1 VAHGL
6 PFDRVYPSQ
15 LRIVTRLG
23 RRVSAALLVV
33 VGLADCSK
41 EPAPPKQGQK
51 ATAAPTAT
59 KIDDSAAGTV
69 DLGTAAYHAVP
80 LTAVGNI
87 AGTITRDGS
96 APLVSDT
103 ATGTPDKQICG
114 KKVETVTATT
124 SKGLAN
130 AVVWVTDAA
139 SGKALPIER
148 RIELSSEECALDPR
162 VQAAVAGTT
171 VNVEN
176 DDKVLHKFIF
186 THLGKHDTLTV
197 VRFFNAGEVVASE
210 RIAKTAGIVEVRCTL
225 HPWTRG
231 YVAVFDHP
239 YFAVTEKN
247 GSFTIDSLPPGSYHV
262 MVWHEGA
269 AKPVEQTVQVAAGGT
284 SRMDMTVRV
293 DR

>member
-1 VAHGL
+1 M
-6 PFDRVYPSQ
+6 
-15 LRIVTRLG
+15 RIVTG
-23 RRVSAALLVV
+23 SIARRCSAALFAVIALY
-33 VGLADCSK
+33 GCSK
-41 EPAPPKQGQK
+41 EPAPPKQG
-51 ATAAPTAT
+51 AGVPTTTAKT
-59 KIDDSAAGTV
+59 DDSAAGTV
-69 DLGTAAYHAVP
+69 DLGTTAYHVVP
-80 LTAVGNI
+80 MAGVGSVT
-87 AGTITRDGS
+87 GTITRDGS

-103 ATGTPDKQICG
+103 ATGTPDQQICG

-130 AVVWVTDAA
+130 AVIWIADVTA
-139 SGKALPIER
+139 GKSLPVER
-148 RIELSSEECALDPR
+148 RIELASEECALDPR

-197 VRFFNAGEVVASE
+197 VRFFDAGEVVVSE
-210 RIAKTAGIVEVRCTL
+210 RIAKTAGIVEVRCAL

-239 YFAVTEKN
+239 YYAVSEKN

-269 AKPVEQTVQVAAGGT
+269 GKPVEHQVQVAAGGT
-284 SRMDMTVRV
+284 SRMDLTLRV
-293 DR
+293 DRFPR